1 MSSPPIYHHRDVCVF
16 VLSSQKITHLLTG
29 MTKRWPTAAVGAP
42 LHQTPHFTGGPTMLT
57 FLTAHKLSTKTTT
70 DRCEYVCMFRVVTDE
85 EFAVSERIK
94 REPFVLHDKNK
105 LLFCLIREITFLN
118 FKIDMIFIFNNFASI
133 SF

>member
-1 MSSPPIYHHRDVCVF
+1 
-16 VLSSQKITHLLTG
+16 
-29 MTKRWPTAAVGAP
+29 
-42 LHQTPHFTGGPTMLT
+42 MLT

-105 LLFCLIREITFLN
+105 LLFCLIGEITFLN
-118 FKIDMIFIFNNFASI
+118 FKVDKIFIFNNFASI